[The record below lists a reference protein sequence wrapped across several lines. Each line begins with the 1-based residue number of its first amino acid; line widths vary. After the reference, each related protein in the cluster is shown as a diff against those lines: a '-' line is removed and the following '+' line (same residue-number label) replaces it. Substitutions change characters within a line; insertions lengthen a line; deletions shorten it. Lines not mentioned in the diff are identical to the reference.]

1 MLMKSHF
8 PSAVALISLL
18 AVSCGA
24 EKVAPEPRVNQV
36 VILKNNLGDE
46 VFISNDPTSW
56 VDKNLVARVRNG
68 TEATIQEIYK
78 AEITPDYT
86 LMRLKVNTNNP
97 AYTGW
102 VHSFDAGYSTEKK
115 K

>member
-1 MLMKSHF
+1 MKSHL
-8 PSAVALISLL
+8 PAVVALISIF

-24 EKVAPEPRVNQV
+24 EKSVPEPSVNEV
-36 VILKNNLGDE
+36 VILKNNSGDK
-46 VFISNDPTSW
+46 VFISNDPASW
-56 VDKNLVARVRNG
+56 VDKNLVVRVRNG
-68 TEATIQEIYK
+68 TKATIQEIYK

-102 VHSFDAGYSTEKK
+102 VHSFDAGYSTEKEK
-115 K
+115 